1 MGLLDNIFATQQ
13 PEYMTSLLGQDAV
26 DKLKKQSLISG
37 GVNTLV
43 GYLAAPKNQ
52 RLGLGRIL
60 AGAYQQGMQ
69 GAQGT
74 YDKATQDYI
83 TGLKMQDLKKSAEAK
98 KKMEELAPNLFTQAT
113 PAQYE
118 TQNIYGAS
126 PPMLDETGQPIA
138 PNLNPQVVDTRQ
150 VMTTPEGKPQINY
163 ETLQKMLGVDVA
175 AAAPYLTSA
184 SNLKSLMTPVKE
196 QLTVV
201 PQGGRV
207 IDAAGKVIA
216 EGMPKETSVTDA
228 PDRYAIETYGVP
240 FKDLTQSQA
249 AVVNK
254 LVIADKKA
262 SATTIN
268 MPSQETSEKK
278 TVGEAFGKQYATIQE
293 AGFKSNSM
301 INNAQRLN
309 TLLDKVN
316 TGKLTPL
323 GVDIASAAESLG
335 FKGIDPKLG
344 NKQAAESLSNEM
356 ALQLRNPSGGAGMP
370 GALSDADRV
379 YLQSMTPN
387 LTKTP
392 EGRKLISETM
402 ITLAK
407 RDQDVAKL
415 ARDYRKKN
423 GGFDE
428 GFYDEL
434 AKWSAANPLFTQQN
448 KTVEVTY

>member
-26 DKLKKQSLISG
+26 DKLKQQSLTSG
-37 GVNTLV
+37 IINTLV
-43 GYLAAPKNQ
+43 GYAAAPKNQ

-60 AGAYQQGMQ
+60 AGAYQQGMT
-69 GAQGT
+69 GAQNT

-83 TGLKMQDLKKSAEAK
+83 TGIKMQDLKKSMEAK
-98 KKMEELAPNLFTQAT
+98 KKIEDLAPNLFTQGT

-118 TQNIYGAS
+118 TQDVYGAS
-126 PPMLDETGQPIA
+126 QPMLDENGQPIA
-138 PNLNPQVVDTRQ
+138 PNLNPQVVDTKQ
-150 VMTTPEGKPQINY
+150 VMISPEGKPQINY
-163 ETLQKMLGVDVA
+163 ETLQKMLGVDVG

-184 SNLKSLMTPVKE
+184 SSLKSLMTPTKE
-196 QLTVV
+196 QLIAVKENEKLYSPTEGKYVATGEIKPPEQPASV
-201 PQGGRV
+201 KEYQYAVSQGETRNYN
-207 IDAAGKVIA
+207 DWSKEQANLKT
-216 EGMPKETSVTDA
+216 PK
-228 PDRYAIETYGVP
+228 
-240 FKDLTQSQA
+240 
-249 AVVNK
+249 
-254 LVIADKKA
+254 
-262 SATTIN
+262 TIVN
-268 MPSQETSEKK
+268 MPPQENAEKK

-301 INNAQRLN
+301 INNVQRLN
-309 TLLDKVN
+309 SLLDKVN

-323 GVDIASAAESLG
+323 GVDIASTAESLG

-344 NKQAAESLSNEM
+344 NKLAAESLANEM

-379 YLQSMTPN
+379 YLQSMTPG

-402 ITLAK
+402 VTIAK

-428 GFYDEL
+428 GFYNEL
-434 AKWSAANPLFTQQN
+434 AAWSAANPLFTPQN
-448 KTVEVTY
+448 KTVEVKY